1 MVLSLLT
8 FLEGAPN
15 PSICQSPKIRVVK
28 IQVHQAKKKKKKII
42 TNPKYSKILVIPKLK
57 LSQLGYLRSKT
68 SKDCTL
74 IQENC
79 HCIISN
85 LLYY

>member
-28 IQVHQAKKKKKKII
+28 IQVHQAKKKKKKKI
-42 TNPKYSKILVIPKLK
+42 TKQKNSKKNVSPWFVSNTWASSIGEANNTI
-57 LSQLGYLRSKT
+57 GY
-68 SKDCTL
+68 
-74 IQENC
+74 
-79 HCIISN
+79 
-85 LLYY
+85 